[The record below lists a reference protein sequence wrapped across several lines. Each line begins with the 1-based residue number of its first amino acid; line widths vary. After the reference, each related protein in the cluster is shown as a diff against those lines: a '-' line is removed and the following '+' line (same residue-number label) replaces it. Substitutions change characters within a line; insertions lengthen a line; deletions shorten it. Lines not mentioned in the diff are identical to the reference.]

1 MFRSIVIVFLI
12 LSLAAC
18 SGGGSASTLPL
29 PSEMPIPTRKS
40 PPAYLPGPSAPGEFQ
55 PTACRFVLPEE
66 MREGEDV
73 ECGFLTV
80 EERREADASQQARLI
95 RLAVAIFH
103 PRGGATQPDP
113 VIYLSGGPGASAL
126 ELMRYQ
132 FDVMSTPVF
141 ATGRDLVVFD
151 QRGVGLSQPALD
163 CSMFDQLSLDL
174 LDRQVDGR
182 QVDDEEIVH
191 LFLDTLV
198 ACRKELSKVADLS
211 AYNSA
216 ASAADVNDL
225 RQALGYQQVNLWGGS
240 YGTRLALEVMRR
252 HPEGLRSVVLD
263 AVYPPDVDL
272 YLEAPANFHR
282 ALERLFKAC
291 AHNSVCNQAYPD
303 LRAVFFETVARLDT
317 NPVLREIEN
326 PFTGEEYEAWM
337 DGNTLLALTFQ
348 LLYDSK
354 IRYLIPQ
361 YIYAAN
367 QGDYTA
373 FDRVRGNLMGMMGVS
388 SRGMMFSVQCHEE
401 LAFSS
406 MEEFRLATGRYPEL
420 GSMYESALLGGLAYE
435 ACELWGAGRA
445 EISANLPV
453 HSDIPTLVMNGEFD
467 PITPPAWGWHA
478 AETLG
483 KSFVYEY
490 PGIGH
495 GASAAEGCPSQMMVA
510 FLEDPDAAP
519 SDECISEMIK

>member
-1 MFRSIVIVFLI
+1 MRSIVVVFLI
-12 LSLAAC
+12 LSLDAC
-18 SGGGSASTLPL
+18 SAQGSAEAFPTSTSIPT
-29 PSEMPIPTRKS
+29 PTRKS
-40 PPAYLPGPSAPGEFQ
+40 PPAYLPGPSAPGEYQ
-55 PTACRFVLPEE
+55 PAACRFVLPEE
-66 MREGEDV
+66 MVEGEDV
-73 ECGFLTV
+73 ECGYLTV
-80 EERREADASQQARLI
+80 EERREVDHSPQARLI
-95 RLAVAIFH
+95 RLAVAVFH
-103 PRGGATQPDP
+103 PPGGATQPDP

-132 FDVMSTPVF
+132 FDFMSLPVF
-141 ATGRDLVVFD
+141 AADRDLVMFD

-163 CSMFDQLSLDL
+163 CPMFDELSLDL
-174 LDRQVDGR
+174 LDRQVDSR
-182 QVDDEEIVH
+182 QVDDQEIVN
-191 LFLDTLV
+191 LFLETLV
-198 ACRKELSKVADLS
+198 GCQAELSQVAELS
-211 AYNSA
+211 AYNTK

-252 HPEGLRSVVLD
+252 YPEGLRSVVLD

-272 YLEAPANFHR
+272 YTEAPANFNR
-282 ALERLFKAC
+282 ALERLFEAC

-303 LRAVFFETVARLDT
+303 LRAVFFETVARLDA

-326 PFTGEEYEAWM
+326 PFTGEEYQAWM

-373 FDRVRGNLMGMMGVS
+373 FDRIRGNLMGLMKVS

-401 LAFSS
+401 LTFSS
-406 MEEFRLATGRYPEL
+406 MEEFRLAMTRYPEL

-445 EISANLPV
+445 EASANQPV
-453 HSDIPTLVMNGEFD
+453 YSDIPTLVMNGEFD
-467 PITPPAWGWHA
+467 PITPPAWGMHA
-478 AETLG
+478 AETLR

-495 GASAAEGCPSQMMVA
+495 GASVAEGCPSRMMVA

-519 SDECISEMIK
+519 SDDCISEMIK